1 MMRRTPLKP
10 GKGFKRKPK
19 RDRDAEV
26 ARRALQEIEADPAS
40 LVSGPELERKLS
52 DWVKPRPRARMA
64 SLLSLEPPI
73 VIEKDQPFRSEAW
86 LAAVRDIP
94 CVFCGAKAEPAHR
107 NEDKGVGTKTDDCL
121 TAALCRAHHVEIDQ
135 GKGFDREERR
145 ARLDSAIVLTVR
157 EMVRRGRLGLMKKG
171 LA

>member
-1 MMRRTPLKP
+1 MLTRTKPLNRTTFRSKEARRE
-10 GKGFKRKPK
+10 PK
-19 RDRDAEV
+19 RME
-26 ARRALQEIEADPAS
+26 
-40 LVSGPELERKLS
+40 GYT
-52 DWVKPRPRARMA
+52 VKPRAPAAGSGLVSCVLSAMEKPQARAV
-64 SLLSLEPPI
+64 PK
-73 VIEKDQPFRSEAW
+73 VVPFRSEAW